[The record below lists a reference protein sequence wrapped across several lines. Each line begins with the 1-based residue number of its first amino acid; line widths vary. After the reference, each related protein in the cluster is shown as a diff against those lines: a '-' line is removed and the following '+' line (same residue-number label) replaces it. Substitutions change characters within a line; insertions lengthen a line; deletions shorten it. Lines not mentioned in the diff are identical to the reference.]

1 MAIQL
6 LQPLKFLSFD
16 VSGKIFYALEWPSLV
31 ANSCFTGCTVITEVI
46 KVSKKIVAFLPTNI

>member
-1 MAIQL
+1 
-6 LQPLKFLSFD
+6 
-16 VSGKIFYALEWPSLV
+16 VSGKIFYTLEWPSLV